1 MGRSILPQGMRGA
14 TAPAPVHSQAMQP
27 KMIVIDSF
35 GRAQV
40 LVSSGSVAAVP
51 SVIRS
56 SDPKVIATSTPAT
69 APLTGPKIIEVN
81 PGSVSQR
88 VAAKVIVVK
97 PSLVSQRRGL
107 SPGAAGSAW
116 PAMRFKTQA
125 CRSPARP

>member
-1 MGRSILPQGMRGA
+1 MRGA

-97 PSLVSQRRGL
+97 PSVVSQRRGL
-107 SPGAAGSAW
+107 TLIGIAVSALG
-116 PAMRFKTQA
+116 PQVLLGPPSDFDAS
-125 CRSPARP
+125 RSPARP